1 VNYQLYLN
9 KQLLKEGDFRAL
21 TALFNDLSGLNFA
34 KGQSSNW
41 LNKMSADESYL
52 TYLNIMAKD
61 FGVLDWKGEL
71 ILAPQGQTA
80 ERVHLFKTHETLAE
94 KNLIEKMVSPTT
106 PLKNIIGKKQ

>member
-1 VNYQLYLN
+1 MNYQLYLN
-9 KQLLKEGDFRAL
+9 KQLLKEGDFKAL

-52 TYLNIMAKD
+52 TYLHIMAKD

-71 ILAPQGQTA
+71 ILAPEGQTA
-80 ERVHLFKTHETLAE
+80 ERVHLFETHKALE
-94 KNLIEKMVSPTT
+94 KSTSAKKDLTT
-106 PLKNIIGKKQ
+106 ATPVKKQQH